1 MKGEHL
7 CALER
12 KFNSHDIKLLL
23 RIANGL
29 NLPLGHIAACDI
41 MPETTL
47 QEKLQKSIILHAH
60 RKGEAAKSIGICFQ
74 TLICF
79 LRGKNVKNC
88 SIIKIKNYI
97 AETEKAG
104 E

>member
-1 MKGEHL
+1 
-7 CALER
+7 
-12 KFNSHDIKLLL
+12 
-23 RIANGL
+23 
-29 NLPLGHIAACDI
+29 

-60 RKGEAAKSIGICFQ
+60 KKGEAAKSIGICFQ

-88 SIIKIKNYI
+88 SIIKIKKYI
-97 AETEKAG
+97 AETENP
-104 E
+104 EVTNETY